1 MAVTVTDDSPVI
13 TQAVSPV
20 IVVVDNA
27 NTVASDSENYVI
39 SVGVNEALVI
49 PAIAVNTVIAGAEC
63 LVTLAAGIQGPQGIP
78 GTAGIQ
84 GPQGIPGTAGTGSA
98 SVLPFSW
105 GDANPALIV
114 TVPAGKKVLKVEALI
129 DTPFDIASGVTVG
142 DTGDHS
148 RLLGV
153 ADIDTTTSGTYQTNP
168 GYKYTIATVVNLY
181 ISPATGVTAGNG
193 LVLIYLEA

>member
-98 SVLPFSW
+98 SV
-105 GDANPALIV
+105 
-114 TVPAGKKVLKVEALI
+114 PAGKKVLKVEALI